1 MRLVLAA
8 ALTLATALPA
18 AAADGQ
24 ALFNARCKRCHTIT
38 GANTPGAPSLK
49 GVAGRKIAGA
59 PGFAYSA
66 GLKGKGG
73 TWTDASLDAYLAN
86 PSEFAAGT
94 RMFARV
100 AQPAARAAII
110 DYLKTLNQERPCA
123 ACP

>member
-1 MRLVLAA
+1 MRLALAT

-24 ALFNARCKRCHTIT
+24 ALYNAQCKSCHAIT
-38 GANTPGAPSLK
+38 GANTPGGPSLK
-49 GVAGRKIAGA
+49 GVAGRKIAAA

-73 TWTDASLDAYLAN
+73 VWTDANLDAYLAN

-100 AQPAARAAII
+100 AQPAARSAII
-110 DYLKTLNQERPCA
+110 GYLKSLN
-123 ACP
+123 